1 MHDREDL
8 DVESPCKTL
17 DIDSDFNPSTQT
29 HTIGDLQ
36 AHTQIRVMNTAYI
49 GHETKVSSESVIGD
63 VTHMTN
69 VTMEWHILC
78 LQAPLLITSKLK
90 LFTSTCTVSLNSGS
104 TLDQT
109 HLLQSNFLF
118 YRKDNDVHKAISRTL
133 WRSLSALF

>member
-1 MHDREDL
+1 MPELGQVTSQPFIWAPVNTRDLCKCCMHDHEDL
-8 DVESPCKTL
+8 DVESPCKTP

-69 VTMEWHILC
+69 VTVQWQISC
-78 LQAPLLITSKLK
+78 L
-90 LFTSTCTVSLNSGS
+90 
-104 TLDQT
+104 
-109 HLLQSNFLF
+109 
-118 YRKDNDVHKAISRTL
+118 
-133 WRSLSALF
+133 

>member
-8 DVESPCKTL
+8 DVESPCKTP

-69 VTMEWHILC
+69 VTVQLQISC
-78 LQAPLLITSKLK
+78 PQAPLLTISKLTS
-90 LFTSTCTVSLNSGS
+90 FTSTISLNSGS
-104 TLDQT
+104 IFG
-109 HLLQSNFLF
+109 SNTF
-118 YRKDNDVHKAISRTL
+118 VAVQ
-133 WRSLSALF
+133 